1 MNRHDYRSKR
11 NVTQKRATV
20 ARERRNALVFWNE
33 QIAAQTIGK
42 LLAIGDVIYPGHD
55 RPFRVHPDGR
65 TTYLHDFE
73 LTLTGVTA
81 GQPGL
86 DLVDP
91 PFQPVI
97 MDGIAEQRL
106 PD

>member
-1 MNRHDYRSKR
+1 MIAGDA
-11 NVTQKRATV
+11 VQGGQV
-20 ARERRNALVFWNE
+20 ARHRRNALVFWD
-33 QIAAQTIGK
+33 AA
-42 LLAIGDVIYPGHD
+42 LADHSVQRIVDLADVIYPGHD
-55 RPFRVHPDGR
+55 RAFRLDAAGQPE
-65 TTYLHDFE
+65 YLHDFE

-97 MDGIAEQRL
+97 MQGIEEQRL